1 MDKDQPN
8 QIQDLSL
15 NFSSDSLF
23 ALTDKIKASVEGRLS
38 WGDTFGMGLG
48 AKNDKYLLIWTPK
61 KSSEGQILPGFD
73 SEDGQLTLKMKPR
86 PGAWISWIDELK
98 VATEA
103 KDDHD
108 RVRRS
113 VQELERNTRQVTDF
127 ADGVLKDITTVHL
140 GKSLTLSEMV
150 QEVLKVEFTIPTTV
164 KTGGYVLASS
174 QGTAP
179 GLAKVIIPEQTNIH
193 GVHLNEDELLDSIA
207 KSDYD
212 QLLVIHRTHIKPYP
226 DLLDINYCL
235 RLSEYLQGKSTPA
248 EEGQSKPPHPVQGL
262 RPIAVFPTAAIY
274 NPLSPDSIE
283 FVVTTLTGDYEAI
296 REAVTESSSIIDE
309 YAAQANQRAHEIMTN
324 FQGRI
329 DSRLQALTL
338 QPGQRIYERVWDDLA
353 INELRNQLFEFSDFF
368 GRYIGEHLDEANVES
383 KKASL
388 RRSIDSIIETWQLQD
403 SRQTTIR
410 YLILS
415 GYKLANQVLDQA
427 TGLFYDLVFEKHFI
441 ESGLLSTVEL
451 MLLEDGEL
459 LEEIRLPEWTDKT
472 VQERLHRLALNPTI
486 HPKQT
491 ERLRNL
497 WIELLEIANFA
508 SRYQQQFE
516 SILRP
521 LSDVLLMP
529 KHPQADTSSG
539 GNSRSRHIS
548 LRRGNT
554 FEGFGIPEK
563 MFEGVLSRFH
573 DNFPVIKRWIQNTPA
588 ERSEHEPYYRT
599 LWAILTEGMVRE
611 YLCDDFQPIFDINLS
626 LPLETKRL
634 MDLVLG
640 GKIVIRNEKDLNTL
654 KRNLDR
660 ALQAKIG
667 RGLQEISTPTM
678 LNIHSDTTLCTLRE
692 ELLTYQ
698 QTLDKQLVRATNPKT
713 QKKRGKAKKGR
724 RKGQSPES
732 AAKVIAAIE
741 EEKPKIAE
749 LIEFLNSYT
758 DAPLTLLETAIT
770 PHSQQLNQIREHQVL
785 NFDLQSLPPIEDT
798 WLENVKSPDEYPNL
812 RAFLF
817 ENKLPISTTGR
828 ALTKLRRI
836 FPGPTDAGDSSV
848 NVFNIAVDLLQEL
861 KALQDIGYEGD
872 VLKRYA
878 SYISEKLWRW
888 ELTQITK
895 TELPILIKEKVLS
908 SIICYEKEVEVLLE
922 YVERYERLLET
933 KLAPESEMDK
943 QRELLEENFQ
953 TLAETLL

>member
-1 MDKDQPN
+1 MDKDQSN
-8 QIQDLSL
+8 QAQDLSL

-23 ALTDKIKASVEGRLS
+23 ALTDKIKASVEGRMS

-48 AKNDKYLLIWTPK
+48 VQNDKYLLIWTPK
-61 KSSEGQILPGFD
+61 KSSEGQSLPGFD
-73 SEDGQLTLKMKPR
+73 SEDGELTLKMRPR
-86 PGAWISWIDELK
+86 PGAWISWIDEAE

-174 QGTAP
+174 QESSSA
-179 GLAKVIIPEQTNIH
+179 LARVIVPEQTNIH
-193 GVHLNEDELLDSIA
+193 GVHLNEDELLDSISS
-207 KSDYD
+207 SDAD
-212 QLLVIHRTHIKPYP
+212 QLLVVHRTHIKRYP

-235 RLSEYLQGKSTPA
+235 RLGEYLQGKST
-248 EEGQSKPPHPVQGL
+248 EDEDGQNKSPHPAQGL
-262 RPIAVFPTAAIY
+262 RPIAVFPTAAVY

-283 FVVTTLTGDYEAI
+283 FVVTTPNGEYEAI
-296 REAVTESSSIIDE
+296 REAVTECSSIVDE
-309 YAAQANQRAHEIMTN
+309 YVSQANQRAHEIMTN

-353 INELRNQLFEFSDFF
+353 INELRNQLFEFSEFF
-368 GRYIGEHLDEANVES
+368 GKYISEHLDEDDVES
-383 KKASL
+383 RKESL
-388 RRSIDSIIETWQLQD
+388 RSSIDLIIETWQLQD

-410 YLILS
+410 HLILA

-427 TGLFYDLVFEKHFI
+427 TGLFYDLVFEKHFL
-441 ESGLLSTVEL
+441 ETGLLRTVEL
-451 MLLEDGEL
+451 MVLEEGEL
-459 LEEIRLPEWTDKT
+459 LDEIRLPEWTDKT
-472 VQERLHRLALNPTI
+472 VRDRLHLLALNPTI

-491 ERLRNL
+491 ERLRHL
-497 WIELLEIANFA
+497 WVELLEIANFA
-508 SRYQQQFE
+508 SRHQQQFE
-516 SILRP
+516 SVLKP
-521 LSDVLLMP
+521 LSDVLLMRR
-529 KHPQADTSSG
+529 QSTGSAQNSG
-539 GNSRSRHIS
+539 ARNIS

-554 FEGFGIPEK
+554 FEGFGVSEEICDL
-563 MFEGVLSRFH
+563 VLSRVH
-573 DNFPVIKRWIQNTPA
+573 TNFPMIKRWIRNTPE

-599 LWAILTEGMVRE
+599 LWAILTEGLVRE
-611 YLCDDFQPIFDINLS
+611 YLCEDFQPICDINLS

-634 MDLVLG
+634 IDLVLG
-640 GKIVIRNEKDLNTL
+640 GKIVIRNEKDLKIL

-678 LNIHSDTTLCTLRE
+678 LQIHSDTTLCTLRE

-698 QTLDKQLVRATNPKT
+698 QTLDKQLVRATNPKAT
-713 QKKRGKAKKGR
+713 KKRGKAKKGR
-724 RKGQSPES
+724 KKGQSPEA

-741 EEKPKIAE
+741 EERPKVAE

-758 DAPLTLLETAIT
+758 DAPLTLLETALT
-770 PHSQQLNQIREHQVL
+770 PHSQQVNQIREHQVL

-836 FPGPTDAGDSSV
+836 FPYPADAEDASV
-848 NVFNIAVDLLQEL
+848 NVFNIAVDLLLEL
-861 KALQDIGYEGD
+861 RVLQDAGYEGD
-872 VLKRYA
+872 ALQQYA
-878 SYISEKLWRW
+878 GYISEKLWRW
-888 ELTQITK
+888 ELTQITE

-908 SIICYEKEVEVLLE
+908 SIICYEKEVEALLE
-922 YVERYERLLET
+922 YVERYERLFET
-933 KLAPESEMDK
+933 KLAPESKMNK

-953 TLAETLL
+953 TLVETLL

>member
-15 NFSSDSLF
+15 NFSSDALF
-23 ALTDKIKASVEGRLS
+23 ALTDKIKASVEGRMS

-61 KSSEGQILPGFD
+61 KSSEGQSLPGFD
-73 SEDGQLTLKMKPR
+73 SEDGELALKMRPR
-86 PGAWISWIDELK
+86 PGAWISWIDEAN
-98 VATEA
+98 VAAEA
-103 KDDHD
+103 KDDYD

-164 KTGGYVLASS
+164 KTGGYILASS
-174 QGTAP
+174 QETSA

-193 GVHLNEDELLDSIA
+193 GVHLNEDELLDSVT
-207 KSDYD
+207 KSAYD
-212 QLLVIHRTHIKPYP
+212 QLLVIHRTHIKQYP
-226 DLLDINYCL
+226 DLLDINYSL
-235 RLSEYLQGKSTPA
+235 RLSEYFQGKSTQE
-248 EEGQSKPPHPVQGL
+248 EEGHSKLPQPIQGL
-262 RPIAVFPTAAIY
+262 RPIGVFPTAAVY

-283 FVVTTLTGDYEAI
+283 FVVTALSGDYDAI
-296 REAVTESSSIIDE
+296 REAVTECSSIIDE
-309 YAAQANQRAHEIMTN
+309 YVSQANQRAHEIMTN

-353 INELRNQLFEFSDFF
+353 IDELRNQLFEFGEFF
-368 GRYIGEHLDEANVES
+368 GEYINEHLGEDDVES
-383 KKASL
+383 KKESL
-388 RRSIDSIIETWQLQD
+388 RDSIDLIIETWQLQD

-410 YLILS
+410 HLILA

-441 ESGLLSTVEL
+441 ETGLLRRVEL
-451 MLLEDGEL
+451 MVLEEDEL
-459 LEEIRLPEWTDKT
+459 LYEIRLPEWTDKT
-472 VQERLHRLALNPTI
+472 VRDRLHRLALNPTI

-491 ERLRNL
+491 ERLRDL

-508 SRYQQQFE
+508 DRHQQQFE
-516 SILRP
+516 SVLKP

-529 KHPQADTSSG
+529 KHSATPG
-539 GNSRSRHIS
+539 GNSGARNIS

-554 FEGFGIPEK
+554 FEGFGVSEK
-563 MFEGVLSRFH
+563 LFESVLSRLH
-573 DNFPVIKRWIQNTPA
+573 DNFPTIKRWIQNTPE
-588 ERSEHEPYYRT
+588 ERSGHEPYYRT
-599 LWAILTEGMVRE
+599 LWTILTEGTVRE
-611 YLCDDFQPIFDINLS
+611 YLCEGFQPICDINLS
-626 LPLETKRL
+626 LPLESKRL

-667 RGLQEISTPTM
+667 RGLQEISTPNM
-678 LNIHSDTTLCTLRE
+678 LQIHSDTTLCTLRE

-698 QTLDKQLVRATNPKT
+698 QTLDKQLVRATSPKAS
-713 QKKRGKAKKGR
+713 KKQGKGKKGR
-724 RKGQSPES
+724 KKGQSPES
-732 AAKVIAAIE
+732 TAKVIAAIE

-749 LIEFLNSYT
+749 LIEFLASYT
-758 DAPLTLLETAIT
+758 NAPLTLLETAIT
-770 PHSQQLNQIREHQVL
+770 PHSQQINQIREHQVL
-785 NFDLQSLPPIEDT
+785 NFDLQSLPPIENT
-798 WLENVKSPDEYPNL
+798 WLEDMKSPDEYPNL

-828 ALTKLRRI
+828 ALTKLRRV
-836 FPGPTDAGDSSV
+836 FPDPTDAEDASV
-848 NVFNIAVDLLQEL
+848 NVFNIAVDLLLEL
-861 KALQDIGYEGD
+861 RALQDAGYEGD
-872 VLKRYA
+872 TLQRYA

-888 ELTQITK
+888 ELMQITE

-908 SIICYEKEVEVLLE
+908 SLVCYEKEVEALLE
-922 YVERYERLLET
+922 YVERYERLFET
-933 KLAPESEMDK
+933 KLAPESEMNK

-953 TLAETLL
+953 TLIETLI

>member
-1 MDKDQPN
+1 MDKGQPN

-15 NFSSDSLF
+15 NFNSDALF
-23 ALTDKIKASVEGRLS
+23 ALTDKIKSSVEGRIS

-73 SEDGQLTLKMKPR
+73 SEDGELTLKMRPR
-86 PGAWISWIDELK
+86 PGAWISWIDEAK
-98 VATEA
+98 VAAEA

-127 ADGVLKDITTVHL
+127 ADGVLNDITTVHL

-150 QEVLKVEFTIPTTV
+150 QEVLKVEFTVPTTV

-174 QGTAP
+174 QEISPAP
-179 GLAKVIIPEQTNIH
+179 AKVIVPEQTNIH
-193 GVHLNEDELLDSIA
+193 GVHLNEDELLDSVA
-207 KSDYD
+207 KSDCD
-212 QLLVIHRTHIKPYP
+212 QLLVVHRTHIKHYP

-235 RLSEYLQGKSTPA
+235 RLSEYLQGKPTQE
-248 EEGQSKPPHPVQGL
+248 EEGQRKSPHPAQGL
-262 RPIAVFPTAAIY
+262 RPIALFPTAAVY
-274 NPLSPDSIE
+274 NPLSPDCIE
-283 FVVTTLTGDYEAI
+283 FVVTTLNGDYEAI
-296 REAVTESSSIIDE
+296 REAVTESSSIVDE
-309 YAAQANQRAHEIMTN
+309 YVSQANQRAHEIMTN

-353 INELRNQLFEFSDFF
+353 IDELRNQLFEFSEFF
-368 GRYIGEHLDEANVES
+368 GKYIGEHLGENSVES
-383 KKASL
+383 REESL
-388 RRSIDSIIETWQLQD
+388 RNSIDSIIETWQLED

-410 YLILS
+410 HLILA

-441 ESGLLSTVEL
+441 ETDLLRTVEL
-451 MLLEDGEL
+451 MVLEEEEL
-459 LEEIRLPEWTDKT
+459 LDEIRLPEWTDKT
-472 VQERLHRLALNPTI
+472 VRDRLHRLALNPAI

-491 ERLRNL
+491 ERLRDV
-497 WIELLEIANFA
+497 WVELREIANFA
-508 SRYQQQFE
+508 NRHQLQFE
-516 SILRP
+516 SILKP

-529 KHPQADTSSG
+529 KRSAASG
-539 GNSRSRHIS
+539 TRNVS

-554 FEGFGIPEK
+554 FEGFGISEK
-563 MFEGVLSRFH
+563 MFESVLSRLH
-573 DNFPVIKRWIQNTPA
+573 DNFPMIKRWIQNTPE
-588 ERSEHEPYYRT
+588 ERSEHESYYRT
-599 LWAILTEGMVRE
+599 LWTILTEGLVRE
-611 YLCDDFQPIFDINLS
+611 YLCEGFQPIFDINLS
-626 LPLETKRL
+626 LPLESKRL

-640 GKIVIRNEKDLNTL
+640 GKIVIRDEKYLNTL

-660 ALQAKIG
+660 ALQARIG
-667 RGLQEISTPTM
+667 RGLQEISTPSM
-678 LNIHSDTTLCTLRE
+678 LQIHSDTTLCTLRE

-698 QTLDKQLVRATNPKT
+698 QTLDKQLGRAANPKASRK
-713 QKKRGKAKKGR
+713 QSKGKKGR
-724 RKGQSPES
+724 KKGRSPEA

-749 LIEFLNSYT
+749 LIEFLTSYT
-758 DAPLTLLETAIT
+758 NAPVTLLETAIT
-770 PHSQQLNQIREHQVL
+770 PRSQKINQIREHQVL

-798 WLENVKSPDEYPNL
+798 WLENMKSPDEYPNL

-828 ALTKLRRI
+828 TLTKLRRV
-836 FPGPTDAGDSSV
+836 FPDSTEPEDASI
-848 NVFNIAVDLLQEL
+848 NVFNIAVDLLLEL
-861 KALQDIGYEGD
+861 KALQDAGYEGD
-872 VLKRYA
+872 TLERYA
-878 SYISEKLWRW
+878 SYVSEKLWRW
-888 ELTQITK
+888 ELTQITE

-908 SIICYEKEVEVLLE
+908 SIVCYEKEVEILLE
-922 YVERYERLLET
+922 YVERYERLFET

-953 TLAETLL
+953 MLVETVL

>member
-23 ALTDKIKASVEGRLS
+23 ALTDKIKAGVEGRMS

-48 AKNDKYLLIWTPK
+48 SKNDKYLLIWTPK
-61 KSSEGQILPGFD
+61 KSSEGQMLPGFD
-73 SEDGQLTLKMKPR
+73 SEDGELTLKMRPR
-86 PGAWISWIDELK
+86 PGAWISWIDEVK

-103 KDDHD
+103 KDDYD

-150 QEVLKVEFTIPTTV
+150 QEVLKVELTIPATV
-164 KTGGYVLASS
+164 KTGGYILASS
-174 QGTAP
+174 QATSS

-193 GVHLNEDELLDSIA
+193 GVHLNEDELLDSVA
-207 KSDYD
+207 NSDDD
-212 QLLVIHRTHIKPYP
+212 QLLVIHRTHIRHYP

-235 RLSEYLQGKSTPA
+235 RLSEYLQGKPPRE
-248 EEGQSKPPHPVQGL
+248 EEGQSTSPHHAQGL
-262 RPIAVFPTAAIY
+262 RPITVFPTAAVY
-274 NPLSPDSIE
+274 NPLSPDSIQ
-283 FVVTTLTGDYEAI
+283 FIVTTPNGDYEAI
-296 REAVTESSSIIDE
+296 RKAITESSSIIDE
-309 YAAQANQRAHEIMTN
+309 YASQANQRAHEIMTN

-353 INELRNQLFEFSDFF
+353 INELRNQLFEFSEFF
-368 GRYIGEHLDEANVES
+368 GKYIGEHLDEVDVES
-383 KKASL
+383 RKALL
-388 RRSIDSIIETWQLQD
+388 RNSIDPIIETWQLQD

-410 YLILS
+410 HLILS

-427 TGLFYDLVFEKHFI
+427 TGLFYDLVFEKHFL
-441 ESGLLSTVEL
+441 ETKLLRTVEF
-451 MLLEDGEL
+451 MVLEDGEL
-459 LEEIRLPEWTDKT
+459 LDEIHLPEWTDKT
-472 VQERLHRLALNPTI
+472 VRDRIYRLALNPAV

-497 WIELLEIANFA
+497 WVELLEIANFA
-508 SRYQQQFE
+508 NRHQQQFE
-516 SILRP
+516 SILKP
-521 LSDVLLMP
+521 LSDILLMP
-529 KHPQADTSSG
+529 KPSTATGRNSG
-539 GNSRSRHIS
+539 RRDIS
-548 LRRGNT
+548 LRKGNT
-554 FEGFGIPEK
+554 FEGFGISEQV
-563 MFEGVLSRFH
+563 FESVLGRLH
-573 DNFPVIKRWIQNTPA
+573 DNFPMIKRWIQNTPE
-588 ERSEHEPYYRT
+588 ERSGREPYYRT
-599 LWAILTEGMVRE
+599 LWAILTEGLVRE
-611 YLCDDFQPIFDINLS
+611 HLCEDFQPIFDINLS
-626 LPLETKRL
+626 LPVETKRL

-678 LNIHSDTTLCTLRE
+678 LQIHSDTTLCTLRE
-692 ELLTYQ
+692 ELLIYQ
-698 QTLDKQLVRATNPKT
+698 QTLDKQLVRATNPKAS
-713 QKKRGKAKKGR
+713 KKQGKGKKGR
-724 RKGQSPES
+724 KKSKSPASSPE
-732 AAKVIAAIE
+732 VIAAIE

-770 PHSQQLNQIREHQVL
+770 PHSQQINKIREHQVL
-785 NFDLQSLPPIEDT
+785 NFDLQSLPSIEDT

-828 ALTKLRRI
+828 ALTKLRRV
-836 FPGPTDAGDSSV
+836 FADPTDAGDASV
-848 NVFNIAVDLLQEL
+848 NVFNIAVDLLLEL
-861 KALQDIGYEGD
+861 RALQDAGYEGD
-872 VLKRYA
+872 ALKRYA
-878 SYISEKLWRW
+878 GYVSEKLWRW
-888 ELTQITK
+888 ELTQITE

-908 SIICYEKEVEVLLE
+908 SVVCYEKEVEALLE
-922 YVERYERLLET
+922 YVERYERLFET
-933 KLAPESEMDK
+933 KLAPESKMNK

-953 TLAETLL
+953 TLVETLL

>member
-15 NFSSDSLF
+15 NFSSNSLF
-23 ALTDKIKASVEGRLS
+23 ALTDKMKASVEGRIG

-61 KSSEGQILPGFD
+61 KSSEGQVLPGFD
-73 SEDGQLTLKMKPR
+73 SEDGELTLKMRPR
-86 PGAWISWIDELK
+86 PGAWISWIDEVK
-98 VATEA
+98 IAAEA

-150 QEVLKVEFTIPTTV
+150 QEVLKVEFTMPTTI
-164 KTGGYVLASS
+164 KTGGYILASS
-174 QGTAP
+174 QETTS

-193 GVHLNEDELLDSIA
+193 GVHLNEDKLLDSVA
-207 KSDYD
+207 MSDYD
-212 QLLVIHRTHIKPYP
+212 RLLVIHRTHIKHYP

-235 RLSEYLQGKSTPA
+235 RLSEYLQGKPTQ
-248 EEGQSKPPHPVQGL
+248 EEGQRKSPHPAQGL
-262 RPIAVFPTAAIY
+262 RPIGVFPTAAVY
-274 NPLSPDSIE
+274 NPLSPDGIK
-283 FVVTTLTGDYEAI
+283 FVVTALNGDYAAI
-296 REAVTESSSIIDE
+296 REAVAECSSIIDK
-309 YAAQANQRAHEIMTN
+309 YVSQANQRAHEIMTN

-329 DSRLQALTL
+329 DGRLQALTL

-353 INELRNQLFEFSDFF
+353 IDELRNQLFEFSEFF
-368 GRYIGEHLDEANVES
+368 GKYIGEHLEADNVES
-383 KKASL
+383 RKKSL
-388 RRSIDSIIETWQLQD
+388 RSSIDAIIEAWQLQD

-410 YLILS
+410 HLILA

-427 TGLFYDLVFEKHFI
+427 TGLFYDLVFEKYFI
-441 ESGLLSTVEL
+441 ETGLLRTVEL
-451 MLLEDGEL
+451 MVLEEGEL
-459 LEEIRLPEWTDKT
+459 LDEIRLPEWTDKT
-472 VQERLHRLALNPTI
+472 VRDRIYRLALNPAI

-491 ERLRNL
+491 ERLRDL

-508 SRYQQQFE
+508 DRHQHQFE
-516 SILRP
+516 SILKP
-521 LSDVLLMP
+521 LSDILLMP
-529 KHPQADTSSG
+529 KHATAPGGSSG
-539 GNSRSRHIS
+539 ARNIS

-554 FEGFGIPEK
+554 FEGFGISDK
-563 MFEGVLSRFH
+563 IFEDVLSRLH
-573 DNFPVIKRWIQNTPA
+573 DNFPMIKRWIQNTPA
-588 ERSEHEPYYRT
+588 ERSGHEPYYRT
-599 LWAILTEGMVRE
+599 LWTILTEGLVRE
-611 YLCDDFQPIFDINLS
+611 HLCEDFQPIFDINLS

-640 GKIVIRNEKDLNTL
+640 GKIVIRNEKDLNSL

-678 LNIHSDTTLCTLRE
+678 LQIHSDTTLCTLRE

-698 QTLDKQLVRATNPKT
+698 QTLDKQLVRATNPKAS
-713 QKKRGKAKKGR
+713 KKQGKGKKGR
-724 RKGQSPES
+724 KKGKSPES

-741 EEKPKIAE
+741 EEKPKITE

-758 DAPLTLLETAIT
+758 NAPLTLLETAIT
-770 PHSQQLNQIREHQVL
+770 PHSQQINQIREHQVL
-785 NFDLQSLPPIEDT
+785 NFDLQSLPPIENT
-798 WLENVKSPDEYPNL
+798 WLENVKSPNEYPNL

-828 ALTKLRRI
+828 ALTKLRRV
-836 FPGPTDAGDSSV
+836 FPDTTDAEDASV
-848 NVFNIAVDLLQEL
+848 NVFNIAVDLLLEL
-861 KALQDIGYEGD
+861 RVLQDAGYEGD
-872 VLKRYA
+872 ALQRYA
-878 SYISEKLWRW
+878 GYISEKLWRW

-908 SIICYEKEVEVLLE
+908 SLICYEKEVETLLE

-953 TLAETLL
+953 TLIETLL

>member
-8 QIQDLSL
+8 QLQDLSL

-23 ALTDKIKASVEGRLS
+23 ALTDKIKASVEGRIS

-48 AKNDKYLLIWTPK
+48 AKNDKYLLVWTPK
-61 KSSEGQILPGFD
+61 KSSEGQMLPGFD
-73 SEDGQLTLKMKPR
+73 SEDGELTLKMRPR
-86 PGAWISWIDELK
+86 PGAWISWIDETK

-150 QEVLKVEFTIPTTV
+150 QEILKVEFTIPTTV

-174 QGTAP
+174 QETAS
-179 GLAKVIIPEQTNIH
+179 GFAEVIIPEQTNIH
-193 GVHLNEDELLDSIA
+193 GVHLNEDKLLDSVA

-212 QLLVIHRTHIKPYP
+212 QLLVIHRTHIKHYP
-226 DLLDINYCL
+226 DLLDVNYCL
-235 RLSEYLQGKSTPA
+235 RLNAYFQGKPIPE
-248 EEGQSKPPHPVQGL
+248 EEGLSQLPQPVQGL
-262 RPIAVFPTAAIY
+262 RSIGIFPTAAVY

-283 FVVTTLTGDYEAI
+283 FVITALNGDYDAI
-296 REAVTESSSIIDE
+296 REAVTECSSIIDE
-309 YAAQANQRAHEIMTN
+309 YTSQANQRAHEIMTN

-353 INELRNQLFEFSDFF
+353 IDELRNQLFEFSEFF
-368 GRYIGEHLDEANVES
+368 GKYIGEHLDEAKVES
-383 KKASL
+383 RKESL
-388 RRSIDSIIETWQLQD
+388 RGSIDTIIETWQLQD

-410 YLILS
+410 QLILA
-415 GYKLANQVLDQA
+415 GYKLATQVLDQA

-441 ESGLLSTVEL
+441 ETGLLRTVEL
-451 MLLEDGEL
+451 MVLEDGEL
-459 LEEIRLPEWTDKT
+459 LDEIRLPEWTDKT
-472 VQERLHRLALNPTI
+472 VRDRIYRLALNPAI
-486 HPKQT
+486 HPEQT
-491 ERLRNL
+491 ERLRGL

-508 SRYQQQFE
+508 DRHQQQFE
-516 SILRP
+516 SILKP

-529 KHPQADTSSG
+529 KGSAASG
-539 GNSRSRHIS
+539 GNSGTRNIS

-554 FEGFGIPEK
+554 FEGFGISEK
-563 MFEGVLSRFH
+563 VFESVLEHLH
-573 DNFPVIKRWIQNTPA
+573 DNFPMIKRWIQNTPE
-588 ERSEHEPYYRT
+588 ERSGREPYYRT
-599 LWAILTEGMVRE
+599 LWAILTEGTVRE
-611 YLCDDFQPIFDINLS
+611 HLCEDFQPICDINLS

-667 RGLQEISTPTM
+667 RGLQEISTPAM
-678 LNIHSDTTLCTLRE
+678 LQIHSDTTLCTLRE
-692 ELLTYQ
+692 ELLAYQ
-698 QTLDKQLVRATNPKT
+698 QTLDKQLVRATNPKAP
-713 QKKRGKAKKGR
+713 KKQGKGKKGR
-724 RKGQSPES
+724 KKGQSPES

-749 LIEFLNSYT
+749 LIEFLTSYT
-758 DAPLTLLETAIT
+758 NAPLTLLETAIT
-770 PHSQQLNQIREHQVL
+770 PHSQEINQIREHQVL

-798 WLENVKSPDEYPNL
+798 WLEDVKSPDEYPNL

-828 ALTKLRRI
+828 ALTKLRRV
-836 FPGPTDAGDSSV
+836 FPTPTDAGDASV
-848 NVFNIAVDLLQEL
+848 NVFNIAVDLLLEL
-861 KALQDIGYEGD
+861 KALQDAGYEGD
-872 VLKRYA
+872 ALQRYA
-878 SYISEKLWRW
+878 GYISEKLWRW
-888 ELTQITK
+888 ELTQITE

-908 SIICYEKEVEVLLE
+908 SLICYEKEVEALLE
-922 YVERYERLLET
+922 YVERYERLFET
-933 KLAPESEMDK
+933 KLAPESEMNK

-953 TLAETLL
+953 TLVETLL

>member
-1 MDKDQPN
+1 MDNGQPN

-15 NFSSDSLF
+15 NFSSDALF
-23 ALTDKIKASVEGRLS
+23 ALTDKIKSGVEGRIG

-73 SEDGQLTLKMKPR
+73 SEDGKLTLKMRPR
-86 PGAWISWIDELK
+86 PGAWISWIDEARI
-98 VATEA
+98 ATEA

-174 QGTAP
+174 QETSPAS
-179 GLAKVIIPEQTNIH
+179 AKVIIPEQTNIH
-193 GVHLNEDELLDSIA
+193 GVHLNEDELLDSVV
-207 KSDYD
+207 KSDCD
-212 QLLVIHRTHIKPYP
+212 QLLVIHRTHIKRYP

-235 RLSEYLQGKSTPA
+235 RLSEYLQGKSTQ
-248 EEGQSKPPHPVQGL
+248 EEEEQNKSPHPAQGL
-262 RPIAVFPTAAIY
+262 RPIALFPTAAVY
-274 NPLSPDSIE
+274 NPLAPDDIE
-283 FVVTTLTGDYEAI
+283 FVVTTLNGDYEAI
-296 REAVTESSSIIDE
+296 REAVTESSSIVDE
-309 YAAQANQRAHEIMTN
+309 YVSQANQRAHEIMTN

-338 QPGQRIYERVWDDLA
+338 QPGQRIYEKVWDDLA
-353 INELRNQLFEFSDFF
+353 IDELRNQLFEFSEFF
-368 GRYIGEHLDEANVES
+368 GKYIGEHLGEDNVES
-383 KKASL
+383 KKESL
-388 RRSIDSIIETWQLQD
+388 RNSIDAIIETWQLQD

-410 YLILS
+410 HLILA

-427 TGLFYDLVFEKHFI
+427 TGLFYNLVFEKYFI
-441 ESGLLSTVEL
+441 ETGLLGTVEL
-451 MLLEDGEL
+451 MVLDEGEL
-459 LEEIRLPEWTDKT
+459 LDEIRLPVWTDKT
-472 VQERLHRLALNPTI
+472 VRDRLHLLALNPKI

-491 ERLRNL
+491 ERLRDL

-508 SRYQQQFE
+508 DRHQQQFE
-516 SILRP
+516 SVLKP

-529 KHPQADTSSG
+529 KHSTASG
-539 GNSRSRHIS
+539 PRNIS

-554 FEGFGIPEK
+554 FEGFGISEK
-563 MFEGVLSRFH
+563 MFESVLSRLH
-573 DNFPVIKRWIQNTPA
+573 DNFPMIKRWIQNTP
-588 ERSEHEPYYRT
+588 EDRSGHESYYRT
-599 LWAILTEGMVRE
+599 LWTILTEGIVRE
-611 YLCDDFQPIFDINLS
+611 YLCEDFQPMFDINLS
-626 LPLETKRL
+626 LPLESKRL

-640 GKIVIRNEKDLNTL
+640 GKIVIRNEKDLNAL

-660 ALQAKIG
+660 SLQARVG

-678 LNIHSDTTLCTLRE
+678 LQIHSDTTLCTLRE

-698 QTLDKQLVRATNPKT
+698 QTLDKQLVRAANPKAA
-713 QKKRGKAKKGR
+713 KKQGKGKKGR
-724 RKGQSPES
+724 KKRQSPEA

-749 LIEFLNSYT
+749 LIEFLTSYT
-758 DAPLTLLETAIT
+758 NAPVTLLETAIT
-770 PHSQQLNQIREHQVL
+770 PRSQKINQIRDHQVL
-785 NFDLQSLPPIEDT
+785 NFDLQSLPPIENT
-798 WLENVKSPDEYPNL
+798 WLENVKSPNEYPNL

-828 ALTKLRRI
+828 TLTKLRRI
-836 FPGPTDAGDSSV
+836 FPEPTDAEDVSI
-848 NVFNIAVDLLQEL
+848 NVFNVAVDLLLEL
-861 KALQDIGYEGD
+861 KALQDAAYEGD
-872 VLKRYA
+872 TLERYV
-878 SYISEKLWRW
+878 SYVSEKLWRW
-888 ELTQITK
+888 ELTQITE
-895 TELPILIKEKVLS
+895 TELPILVKEKVLS
-908 SIICYEKEVEVLLE
+908 SIICYEKEVEALLE
-922 YVERYERLLET
+922 YVERYERLFET

-953 TLAETLL
+953 MLVETVL

>member
-1 MDKDQPN
+1 MDKDQPD
-8 QIQDLSL
+8 QIQNLSL
-15 NFSSDSLF
+15 NFGSNSLF
-23 ALTDKIKASVEGRLS
+23 TLTDKIKASVEGRIS

-73 SEDGQLTLKMKPR
+73 SEDGNLTLKMKPR

-98 VATEA
+98 IATEA
-103 KDDHD
+103 KDDYD

-150 QEVLKVEFTIPTTV
+150 QEVLKVDFTIPTTV

-174 QGTAP
+174 RETSP
-179 GLAKVIIPEQTNIH
+179 VSAKVIIPEQTNIH
-193 GVHLNEDELLDSIA
+193 GVHLNEDQLLDSIA
-207 KSDYD
+207 NGDCD
-212 QLLVIHRTHIKPYP
+212 RLLVIHRTHIKHYP

-235 RLSEYLQGKSTPA
+235 RLSEYLQGKPSQ
-248 EEGQSKPPHPVQGL
+248 EEEEQSKSPHPAQGL
-262 RPIAVFPTAAIY
+262 RPITVFPTAAVY

-283 FVVTTLTGDYEAI
+283 FVVTTLNADYEAI

-309 YAAQANQRAHEIMTN
+309 YVSQANQRAHEIMTN

-353 INELRNQLFEFSDFF
+353 INELRNQLFEFSEFF
-368 GRYIGEHLDEANVES
+368 GKYIGEHLDEDDVDS
-383 KKASL
+383 KKESL
-388 RRSIDSIIETWQLQD
+388 RSSIDSIIEAWQLED
-403 SRQTTIR
+403 SRQTTVR
-410 YLILS
+410 HLILS

-427 TGLFYDLVFEKHFI
+427 TGLFYNLVFEKHFI
-441 ESGLLSTVEL
+441 NTGLLSTVEL
-451 MLLEDGEL
+451 MALEDGEL

-472 VQERLHRLALNPTI
+472 VRDRLHRLALNPAI

-491 ERLRNL
+491 ERLRDL

-508 SRYQQQFE
+508 NRHQQQFE
-516 SILRP
+516 SILKP
-521 LSDVLLMP
+521 LADVLLML
-529 KHPQADTSSG
+529 KHSTTSGRSSG
-539 GNSRSRHIS
+539 ARNIA

-554 FEGFGIPEK
+554 FEGFRISEQ
-563 MFEGVLSRFH
+563 MFETVLSRLH
-573 DNFPVIKRWIQNTPA
+573 DNFPMIKRWIQNTPE
-588 ERSEHEPYYRT
+588 ERSSHESYYRT
-599 LWAILTEGMVRE
+599 LWAILTEGRIRE
-611 YLCDDFQPIFDINLS
+611 YLCEDFQPIFDINLS

-634 MDLVLG
+634 IDLVLG

-667 RGLQEISTPTM
+667 RGLQELSTPTM
-678 LNIHSDTTLCTLRE
+678 LQIHSDTTLRTLRE

-698 QTLDKQLVRATNPKT
+698 QTLDKQLVRAANPKAT
-713 QKKRGKAKKGR
+713 KRQGKGKKGR
-724 RKGQSPES
+724 KKRQSPES
-732 AAKVIAAIE
+732 AARVVAAIE
-741 EEKPKIAE
+741 EEKPKISE

-758 DAPLTLLETAIT
+758 DAPSTLLKTAIT
-770 PHSQQLNQIREHQVL
+770 PHSQQINRIREHQVL
-785 NFDLQSLPPIEDT
+785 NFDLQSLPPIENT
-798 WLENVKSPDEYPNL
+798 WLEDVKSPEEYPNL

-836 FPGPTDAGDSSV
+836 FPNSTDTADESV
-848 NVFNIAVDLLQEL
+848 NVFNIAVDLLLEL
-861 KALQDIGYEGD
+861 KVLQDAGYEGD
-872 VLKRYA
+872 ALDQYA
-878 SYISEKLWRW
+878 NYISEKLWRW
-888 ELTQITK
+888 ELTQITE

-908 SIICYEKEVEVLLE
+908 SIICYEKEVEALLE
-922 YVERYERLLET
+922 YVERYEQLFET
-933 KLAPESEMDK
+933 KLASESEMDK

-953 TLAETLL
+953 TLAETIL